1 MIHSN
6 FEVKLM
12 DYIDNPKMLNYNFT
26 GRIVLS
32 IVLAST
38 WLIFLILWLFFYATN
53 YNIYQNIAIFLIS
66 VILEGTL
73 QAVTWIPWGIK
84 QEAKAN

>member
-1 MIHSN
+1 MTW
-6 FEVKLM
+6 E
-12 DYIDNPKMLNYNFT
+12 DNHKSLKYNFT

-32 IVLAST
+32 IVLASA
-38 WLIFLILWLFFYATN
+38 WLIILILWLFFLATD

-66 VILEGTL
+66 VIVEGTL

-84 QEAKAN
+84 QGAKSE

>member
-1 MIHSN
+1 
-6 FEVKLM
+6 M
-12 DYIDNPKMLNYNFT
+12 DYIDNPKLLKYNFT

-32 IVLAST
+32 IVLASS
-38 WLIFLILWLFFYATN
+38 WLILLILWLFFFATN

-73 QAVTWIPWGIK
+73 QAVTWVPWGIK
-84 QEAKAN
+84 QEAKAD

>member
-1 MIHSN
+1 MTWEDTHNS
-6 FEVKLM
+6 
-12 DYIDNPKMLNYNFT
+12 LNYNFT

-38 WLIFLILWLFFYATN
+38 WLIFLILWLFFFATN

-66 VILEGTL
+66 VIIEGTL
-73 QAVTWIPWGIK
+73 LAITWIPWGIK
-84 QEAKAN
+84 KEIKSDKPT

>member
-1 MIHSN
+1 MTWEDTHNS
-6 FEVKLM
+6 
-12 DYIDNPKMLNYNFT
+12 LNYNFT

-38 WLIFLILWLFFYATN
+38 WLIFLILWLFFFATN

-84 QEAKAN
+84 QEAKSNKKT

>member
-1 MIHSN
+1 MSWEEN
-6 FEVKLM
+6 KS
-12 DYIDNPKMLNYNFT
+12 LNYNFT

-38 WLIFLILWLFFYATN
+38 LLIFLILWLFFFATN

-66 VILEGTL
+66 VIVEGTL
-73 QAVTWIPWGIK
+73 QAVTGYRG
-84 QEAKAN
+84 E